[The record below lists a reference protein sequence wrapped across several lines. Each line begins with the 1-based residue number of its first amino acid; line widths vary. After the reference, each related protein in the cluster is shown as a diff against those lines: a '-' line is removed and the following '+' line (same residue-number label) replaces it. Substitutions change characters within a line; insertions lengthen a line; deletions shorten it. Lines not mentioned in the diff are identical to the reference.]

1 MNFPAIP
8 ESLTTPQLA
17 NLSTQ
22 LLREELARA
31 LTLSAQTLQR
41 LAIIWQELERRGEDL
56 SDLRTGLASYLPL
69 IAAGQL
75 DAEVVVR
82 FAGNKTLL
90 GSISRL
96 PVSEQ
101 HRLAT
106 GGNVEILTFAEDGS
120 EIVTPVPAHA
130 LSATQARQ
138 IFADGWIRKPDEQRA
153 VVVQRKTRNSSPRLA
168 GKPTKISVDRKSGS
182 LKIGRMRINPGELFE
197 ALAEFY
203 PEPDNNAER
212 EKAMPV
218 RLSEIEHRRLKT
230 AAAESGQSAERLM
243 RLALR
248 HAGLI

>member
-1 MNFPAIP
+1 MNLPAIP
-8 ESLTTPQLA
+8 ESLNPAELA

-22 LLREELARA
+22 SLRDELARA
-31 LTLSAQTLQR
+31 LTLSAHTLQR

-120 EIVTPVPAHA
+120 EIITPVPAHA

-138 IFADGWIRKPDEQRA
+138 IFADGWIRNPEEQRA
-153 VVVQRKTRNSSPRLA
+153 VVVQRRTRNQSPRLDE
-168 GKPTKISVDRKSGS
+168 KPRKVAVDRKTGTI
-182 LKIGRMRINPGELFE
+182 KIGRHRLTPGDLFA
-197 ALAEFY
+197 ALADLY
-203 PEPDNNAER
+203 PDVDQGADR
-212 EKAMPV
+212 EKALPV
-218 RLSEIEHRRLKT
+218 RLTDIEHRRIKV

-243 RLALR
+243 RLALH